1 MKVWDEGYYEIISRY
16 QDTEIKIIEVV
27 QEITDEK
34 APDAPE
40 EVKTGDN
47 TKVSV
52 SVIIGIF
59 DTVQNYQDKR

>member
-1 MKVWDEGYYEIISRY
+1 MKVWDEGYYEITSCY
-16 QDTEIKIIEVV
+16 QDIEIKVIEVV

-59 DTVQNYQDKR
+59 DNVQNYQDKR